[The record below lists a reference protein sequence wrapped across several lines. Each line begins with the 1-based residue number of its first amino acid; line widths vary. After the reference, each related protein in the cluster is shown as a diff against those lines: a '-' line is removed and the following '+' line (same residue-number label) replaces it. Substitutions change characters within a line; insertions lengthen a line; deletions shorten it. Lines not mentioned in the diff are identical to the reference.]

1 MKSLNFEFLR
11 SKWPE
16 LAGLGGFAESY
27 AHSDPIGSLSKLRQ
41 YGEELVKWIYHEVRL
56 PIPQRANQI
65 ELLEAQAFVDI
76 TPQLILSKLHTL
88 RIEGNRAVHGGVGDS
103 TTALRLI
110 KEAYNISR
118 WLFATHSTDD
128 VALVKPFVNPPS
140 GGIEGSERRKEKK
153 AILQRLVDQE
163 AQLKKF
169 LLEIEKE
176 RKRSSELESTAEER
190 KAALDAALAAST
202 QLETLDPLSF
212 NEEQTRRYLIDTTL
226 ASYGWQVAPGLENTA
241 EVKKEVTVL
250 HQPTDSEEGHADYVL
265 YDDNGMPL
273 AVVEAKKTS
282 KNVQIGRTQAKIYA
296 DGLEKEHGQRPI
308 IFYTNGYE
316 TYIWNDAE
324 GEGWRRIY
332 GFYSKDSLQ
341 HLIFQRNEKK
351 PLSEVKANI
360 DIAGRMYQIEA
371 VQRVA
376 EKFAEKK
383 RKALIVQA
391 TGTGKTRVAI
401 SLSDALIKAKWAKRI
416 LFLCD
421 RKELRKQAHNAFKEF
436 LPSEPRTII
445 SRATAKDRDSRIYFA
460 TYPAMTR
467 IYQSF
472 DIGFFDLI
480 IADESHRSLYN
491 RYKQLFDYFD
501 CCQVGLTATPIR
513 FIGKS
518 TFDIFQ
524 CEDQDPTASYE
535 FKEAIENTPL
545 SLIHI

>member
-1 MKSLNFEFLR
+1 MLQEQTLEMKSLNFEFLR

-153 AILQRLVDQE
+153 AILQRLVDHE

-190 KAALDAALAAST
+190 KAALD
-202 QLETLDPLSF
+202 
-212 NEEQTRRYLIDTTL
+212 
-226 ASYGWQVAPGLENTA
+226 
-241 EVKKEVTVL
+241 
-250 HQPTDSEEGHADYVL
+250 
-265 YDDNGMPL
+265 
-273 AVVEAKKTS
+273 
-282 KNVQIGRTQAKIYA
+282 
-296 DGLEKEHGQRPI
+296 
-308 IFYTNGYE
+308 
-316 TYIWNDAE
+316 
-324 GEGWRRIY
+324 
-332 GFYSKDSLQ
+332 
-341 HLIFQRNEKK
+341 
-351 PLSEVKANI
+351 
-360 DIAGRMYQIEA
+360 
-371 VQRVA
+371 
-376 EKFAEKK
+376 
-383 RKALIVQA
+383 
-391 TGTGKTRVAI
+391 
-401 SLSDALIKAKWAKRI
+401 
-416 LFLCD
+416 
-421 RKELRKQAHNAFKEF
+421 
-436 LPSEPRTII
+436 
-445 SRATAKDRDSRIYFA
+445 
-460 TYPAMTR
+460 
-467 IYQSF
+467 
-472 DIGFFDLI
+472 
-480 IADESHRSLYN
+480 
-491 RYKQLFDYFD
+491 
-501 CCQVGLTATPIR
+501 
-513 FIGKS
+513 
-518 TFDIFQ
+518 
-524 CEDQDPTASYE
+524 
-535 FKEAIENTPL
+535 L